1 VALAGH
7 FGLWIPSTKLTS
19 VATATALVATQPV
32 WAGLIAVGQGRRLP
46 GLTWAGIGLAVVGA
60 ALATGADLD
69 GGGLTGDLL
78 ALGGGLLA
86 AVYTSLG
93 ERARA
98 RTSTTTYTTVCYA
111 VCALVLLV
119 VCLLARIP
127 LTGYPASAWA
137 ALVGL
142 TVGAQ
147 LLGHSMFNFALR
159 HVSAT
164 TVSVLIL
171 LEVPGAAL
179 VAWAWLGQLPSAS
192 SLPGLGLLL
201 AGVAVT
207 ILAARRP
214 TMQLTGD

>member
-1 VALAGH
+1 
-7 FGLWIPSTKLTS
+7 
-19 VATATALVATQPV
+19 
-32 WAGLIAVGQGRRLP
+32 
-46 GLTWAGIGLAVVGA
+46 
-60 ALATGADLD
+60 
-69 GGGLTGDLL
+69 
-78 ALGGGLLA
+78 
-86 AVYTSLG
+86 
-93 ERARA
+93 
-98 RTSTTTYTTVCYA
+98 
-111 VCALVLLV
+111 
-119 VCLLARIP
+119 
-127 LTGYPASAWA
+127 
-137 ALVGL
+137 
-142 TVGAQ
+142 
-147 LLGHSMFNFALR
+147 MFNFALR